1 MRLVVRE
8 STYKHDPLLIN
19 SLAAFNFRPPISA
32 RVSWGT
38 TRAHPALLAMNVT
51 TIVLI
56 NGLWMTA
63 LSWEHWAR
71 HYGEKGYSVIAA
83 NWPGMEGD
91 IEQLRR
97 DPSSFATLGLSDVV
111 DHYEQIIR
119 ELESPPL
126 IIGYGFGGLVTQIL
140 LDRGWGAAG
149 VAIASAPVKG
159 IARLPLS
166 VLKLAFSVLGK
177 SHSNKTASLT
187 AEQFHRAF
195 ANSLTETESL
205 DAFKR
210 YVVPAPNRVLVQ
222 TAFANFT
229 SHTAA
234 TVNVRNDT
242 RAPLLLVAGGKDRV
256 VPNSLV
262 KANFDLYRE
271 SKSETDYKEY
281 PEQTHFTILQ
291 ETKVADYVLGWAL
304 CRANGSK
311 LTAFPNQTDAWS
323 VKLSA

>member
-1 MRLVVRE
+1 
-8 STYKHDPLLIN
+8 
-19 SLAAFNFRPPISA
+19 
-32 RVSWGT
+32 
-38 TRAHPALLAMNVT
+38 MNVT

-56 NGLWMTA
+56 PGLWMTA
-63 LSWEHWAR
+63 LCWEHWVK
-71 HYGEKGYSVIAA
+71 HYSNKGYCIVARS
-83 NWPGMEGD
+83 WPGMEGG

-97 DPSSFATLGLSDVV
+97 DPSSFASLGLKDVV

-119 ELESPPL
+119 ELETPPI

-149 VAIASAPVKG
+149 AAIASAPVRG

-166 VLKLAFSVLGK
+166 LLKLALSVLGN
-177 SHSNKTASLT
+177 SFNSRETISLT
-187 AEQFHRAF
+187 RKQFHGAF
-195 ANSLTETESL
+195 TNSLTETESL

-210 YVVPAPNRVLVQ
+210 YVVPAPYRVLVQ

-256 VPNSLV
+256 VPSSLV
-262 KANFDLYRE
+262 KANFELYQE
-271 SKSETDYKEY
+271 SKAETDYKEFRDR
-281 PEQTHFTILQ
+281 THFIIGQ
-291 ETKVADYVLGWAL
+291 DGWEKVADYVLGWAL
-304 CRANGSK
+304 SRTNGSK
-311 LTAFPNQTDAWS
+311 LTAISNQTDAWS
-323 VKLSA
+323 VQLST

>member
-1 MRLVVRE
+1 
-8 STYKHDPLLIN
+8 
-19 SLAAFNFRPPISA
+19 
-32 RVSWGT
+32 
-38 TRAHPALLAMNVT
+38 MNVT

-71 HYGEKGYSVIAA
+71 HYSNKGYRVIDA
-83 NWPGMEGD
+83 NWPGMDGD

-97 DPSSFATLGLSDVV
+97 DPSSFASLGLTEVI

-119 ELESPPL
+119 ELETPPI

-177 SHSNKTASLT
+177 SYSKKTASLT
-187 AEQFHRAF
+187 AEQFRRAF
-195 ANSLTETESL
+195 TNSMTETQSL

-210 YVVPAPNRVLVQ
+210 YVVPAPNRVLLQ

-229 SHTAA
+229 PDSAT
-234 TVNVRNDT
+234 TVNFRNDT
-242 RAPLLLVAGGKDRV
+242 RAPLLMIVGGKDRV
-256 VPNSLV
+256 VPSSLV
-262 KANFDLYRE
+262 KANFELYRG
-271 SKSETDYKEY
+271 SKAETDYKEY
-281 PEQTHFTILQ
+281 PEQAHFTLLR
-291 ETKVADYVLGWAL
+291 ETKTADYVLGWAL
-304 CRANGSK
+304 CRSNGSK
-311 LTAFPNQTDAWS
+311 LTAGPNQTDAWS

>member
-1 MRLVVRE
+1 
-8 STYKHDPLLIN
+8 
-19 SLAAFNFRPPISA
+19 
-32 RVSWGT
+32 
-38 TRAHPALLAMNVT
+38 MNVT

-63 LSWEHWAR
+63 LSWEHWVK
-71 HYGEKGYSVIAA
+71 HYSDKGYCVNAA

-91 IEQLRR
+91 MEQLRR
-97 DPSSFATLGLSDVV
+97 DPSGFATLGLSDVV

-119 ELESPPL
+119 ELESPPI

-166 VLKLAFSVLGK
+166 VLKLAFSLLGK
-177 SHSNKTASLT
+177 SLRNKTASLT

-210 YVVPAPNRVLVQ
+210 YVVPAPYRVLVQ

-229 SHTAA
+229 PHGAT
-234 TVNVRNDT
+234 TVNFRNDT
-242 RAPLLLVAGGKDRV
+242 RAPLLLVAAGKDRV
-256 VPNSLV
+256 VPRSLV
-262 KANFDLYRE
+262 KANFELYRE
-271 SKSETDYKEY
+271 SKAETDYKEF
-281 PEQTHFTILQ
+281 PDRTHFTIGL
-291 ETKVADYVLGWAL
+291 EGWEKEADFVLGWAL
-304 CRANGSK
+304 YRSNGSK
-311 LTAFPNQTDAWS
+311 LTAFSNRADTWS
-323 VKLSA
+323 VQLSA

>member
-1 MRLVVRE
+1 
-8 STYKHDPLLIN
+8 
-19 SLAAFNFRPPISA
+19 
-32 RVSWGT
+32 
-38 TRAHPALLAMNVT
+38 MNVT

-56 NGLWMTA
+56 PGLWMTA
-63 LSWEHWAR
+63 LSWEYWAK
-71 HYGEKGYSVIAA
+71 HYSEKGYYVIAA
-83 NWPGMEGD
+83 NWPGMEGG

-97 DPSSFATLGLSDVV
+97 DPSSFASLGLKDVV

-119 ELESPPL
+119 ELETPPI
-126 IIGYGFGGLVTQIL
+126 IIGYGFGGLIAQIL

-149 VAIASAPVKG
+149 AAIASAPVRG

-166 VLKLAFSVLGK
+166 MLKLAFLVLGNSFN
-177 SHSNKTASLT
+177 SHETISLT
-187 AEQFHRAF
+187 PKQFHRAF
-195 ANSLTETESL
+195 TNSLTETESL

-210 YVVPAPNRVLVQ
+210 YVVPAPYRVLVQ

-234 TVNVRNDT
+234 TVNFRNDT
-242 RAPLLLVAGGKDRV
+242 RAPLLLIAGGKDRV
-256 VPNSLV
+256 APSSLV

-271 SKSETDYKEY
+271 SKAETDHKEFSD
-281 PEQTHFTILQ
+281 QAHFTLLQ

-304 CRANGSK
+304 HRSNGSK
-311 LTAFPNQTDAWS
+311 LTAFANQTDGWS

>member
-1 MRLVVRE
+1 
-8 STYKHDPLLIN
+8 
-19 SLAAFNFRPPISA
+19 
-32 RVSWGT
+32 
-38 TRAHPALLAMNVT
+38 MNVT
-51 TIVLI
+51 TIVLV

-63 LSWEHWAR
+63 LSWENWAK
-71 HYGEKGYSVIAA
+71 HYAHKGYRVIAA

-97 DPSSFATLGLSDVV
+97 DSSSFASLGVADVV

-119 ELESPPL
+119 ELESPPI

-166 VLKLAFSVLGK
+166 VLKLAFSVLSK

-210 YVVPAPNRVLVQ
+210 YAVPAPTRVLLQ
-222 TAFANFT
+222 TAFANF
-229 SHTAA
+229 SLHT
-234 TVNVRNDT
+234 TVNLRNDT
-242 RAPLLLVAGGKDRV
+242 RAPLLLVAGGEDRV
-256 VPNSLV
+256 VPSSLV

-271 SKSETDYKEY
+271 SKAETDYKEY
-281 PEQTHFTILQ
+281 PEQTHFTLLQ
-291 ETKVADYVLGWAL
+291 EIKVADYVLGWAL
-304 CRANGSK
+304 YRSNGSK
-311 LTAFPNQTDAWS
+311 LTAVPNQTDSWS
-323 VKLSA
+323 VKLST

>member
-1 MRLVVRE
+1 
-8 STYKHDPLLIN
+8 
-19 SLAAFNFRPPISA
+19 
-32 RVSWGT
+32 
-38 TRAHPALLAMNVT
+38 MNIT

-56 NGLWMTA
+56 PGLWLTA
-63 LSWEHWAR
+63 LSWEHWVK
-71 HYGEKGYSVIAA
+71 HYSDKGYRVIAA

-91 IEQLRR
+91 IQQLRR

-119 ELESPPL
+119 ELENPPI

-149 VAIASAPVKG
+149 VGIASATVNG

-166 VLKLAFSVLGK
+166 VLKLAFSVFGK
-177 SHSNKTASLT
+177 SLSNKTASLT

-195 ANSLTETESL
+195 TNSLTETESL

-210 YVVPAPNRVLVQ
+210 YVVPAPNRVLLQ
-222 TAFANFT
+222 TAFANFAP
-229 SHTAA
+229 HAA
-234 TVNVRNDT
+234 IAVNFRNDT

-256 VPNSLV
+256 ASSSMV

-271 SKSETDYKEY
+271 SKAETDYKEY
-281 PEQTHFTILQ
+281 PTHAHFTLLQ

-304 CRANGSK
+304 YRSNGSK
-311 LTAFPNQTDAWS
+311 LTAVPNQTDGWS
-323 VKLSA
+323 VQLSA